1 MRWRGGGENQT
12 GSKCH
17 EGGSR
22 LSAALAFVRRDF
34 LANASYRLSFV
45 MQFFA
50 IFFGVVTFYYVA
62 QVFGASA
69 SPLLQAYGGNYFAFV
84 LIGIAFSD
92 YLYLSLSTFA
102 SSIREGQTMG
112 TLEMMLLS
120 PLRLSSILV
129 SSSLWGYIFTSF
141 RVVLYLLLG
150 TLVFGIA
157 MGNANILAALV
168 VFFLSI
174 LSFCGLGILSAA
186 FVVVLKKGDPV
197 SWAFGSLSSLLGGV
211 FYPISV
217 LPEWL
222 QPLSGFLPLTYSL
235 DGMRLALLQGYTVL
249 EVWRDIAFLAL
260 FAVILLPT
268 GVLAFRFAVRR
279 AKVEG
284 TLSQY

>member
-1 MRWRGGGENQT
+1 M
-12 GSKCH
+12 
-17 EGGSR
+17 
-22 LSAALAFVRRDF
+22 SAALAFVRRDF

-45 MQFFA
+45 MQFLA

-120 PLRLSSILV
+120 PLRLPSILV
-129 SSSLWGYIFTSF
+129 SSSIWGYLFTSL
-141 RVVLYLLLG
+141 RVALYLLLG

-157 MGNANILAALV
+157 LGNANVPAALA

-174 LSFCGLGILSAA
+174 LSFCGLGILSAS
-186 FVVVLKKGDPV
+186 FVVVLKKGDPI

-211 FYPISV
+211 FYPVSV
-217 LPEWL
+217 LPDWL

-260 FAVILLPT
+260 FAAILLPA
-268 GVLAFRFAVRR
+268 GALAFRLAVRR

-284 TLSQY
+284 SLSQY